1 MTLRAGVVSNRSTRI
16 AWVFPGQGAQFV
28 GMGRDVASASS
39 AAATV
44 YAEVDAALTQALGK
58 PLSSLCF
65 EGPDAELVLT
75 KHTQPAIVATSIAL
89 LAAAKERLPSLPEPA
104 FVAGHSLGEYAA
116 IVAAGGLSVADAC
129 RIVHRRGE
137 AMQAAVPPGEGAM
150 AAVMGIDPSVLEA
163 VCLEAAGETGEVVS
177 PANFNAPGQIVI
189 AGGAR
194 GVAKANELVGARKGK
209 AIPLKVSAPFHC
221 ALMKPAAAV
230 VADALA
236 QAKLSALTVPVVS
249 NVDATPR
256 TEPEAVRDALVRQV
270 DAPVRWQTTIES
282 IVAAGVTHVI
292 EIGPGKVLQGLVKRI
307 AKDVKLYGVGDA
319 ASLDGLGA
327 FVADAG

>member
-1 MTLRAGVVSNRSTRI
+1 
-16 AWVFPGQGAQFV
+16 
-28 GMGRDVASASS
+28 
-39 AAATV
+39 
-44 YAEVDAALTQALGK
+44 
-58 PLSSLCF
+58 
-65 EGPDAELVLT
+65 
-75 KHTQPAIVATSIAL
+75 
-89 LAAAKERLPSLPEPA
+89 
-104 FVAGHSLGEYAA
+104 
-116 IVAAGGLSVADAC
+116 
-129 RIVHRRGE
+129 
-137 AMQAAVPPGEGAM
+137 
-150 AAVMGIDPSVLEA
+150 
-163 VCLEAAGETGEVVS
+163 
-177 PANFNAPGQIVI
+177 
-189 AGGAR
+189 
-194 GVAKANELVGARKGK
+194 
-209 AIPLKVSAPFHC
+209 
-221 ALMKPAAAV
+221 MKPAAAV